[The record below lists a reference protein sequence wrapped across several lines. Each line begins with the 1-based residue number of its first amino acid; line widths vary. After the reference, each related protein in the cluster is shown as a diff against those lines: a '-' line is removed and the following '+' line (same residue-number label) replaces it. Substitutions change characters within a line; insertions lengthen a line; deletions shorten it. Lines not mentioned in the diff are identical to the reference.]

1 MQYRVIGSNKDT
13 GARMELTF
21 EAESKAA
28 AERKAS
34 QQGMAVNRVED
45 ITDGHTHPAGDVRHS
60 KRGGAGMG
68 KIPLLILVV
77 IVVAVAWYFFG
88 EQIRRAVGM

>member
-21 EAESKAA
+21 HAESKAA

-45 ITDGHTHPAGDVRHS
+45 ITDGHVHPAGDVRHS
-60 KRGGAGMG
+60 TGRGGGVG
-68 KIPLLILVV
+68 KLPILLIIV
-77 IVVAVAWYFFG
+77 IVAVAIYYFRHRIPG
-88 EQIRRAVGM
+88 LH